1 MQPILLFVLV
11 LVLFP
16 LTSHAATLTGADLPG
31 GGQTLMITENT
42 SFLIG
47 KNDAA
52 MWDGTISNSGGF
64 TVDFLNK
71 GVIQGTGII
80 SNNNA
85 KFNFFNEGLM
95 TGTINL
101 NNNAGQFNFSN
112 IGFKSGAFTL
122 NNTGWGTVNFLNN
135 SSLNGTLIFNTDGG
149 LTYLQN
155 NGQFSGT
162 LNVLDQ
168 YNKTYILNNGTISAA
183 TLNLTANGALG
194 NIQIT
199 NNGLIT
205 NSVSNNMANE
215 GGKIIFDNTF
225 GSADFKT
232 LSALSPF
239 YGDNSSFLMLYN
251 QKVTADK
258 LRVYGQLQDTSF
270 LAAELNKVFA
280 DPDSGSQVVFNYV
293 KGSRYLYLPMVLK

>member
-1 MQPILLFVLV
+1 
-11 LVLFP
+11 
-16 LTSHAATLTGADLPG
+16 
-31 GGQTLMITENT
+31 
-42 SFLIG
+42 
-47 KNDAA
+47 
-52 MWDGTISNSGGF
+52 
-64 TVDFLNK
+64 
-71 GVIQGTGII
+71 
-80 SNNNA
+80 
-85 KFNFFNEGLM
+85 M

-101 NNNAGQFNFSN
+101 NNYAGKFNFSD

-135 SSLNGTLIFNTDGG
+135 STFNGTLIFNTDGAK
-149 LTYLQN
+149 TNLQN

-205 NSVSNNMANE
+205 DSVSNNLANE

-225 GSADFKT
+225 GSADFK
-232 LSALSPF
+232 ALTALTRF
-239 YGDNSSFLMLYN
+239 YGDNSSFQMLYSRN
-251 QKVTADK
+251 VTVDN
-258 LRVYGQLQDTSF
+258 LRVYGQLQDASF
-270 LAAELNKVFA
+270 LAAGLNRTFA